1 MACIQHH
8 RPLEPWTG
16 ETRQGRNIAS
26 IPFPT
31 RIHTSSCGAGR
42 KGGWI
47 LVGPPDE
54 VDEVAGQQPSSS
66 SKAAAVASPVA
77 SPVASGVP
85 TSRHPLDYCHTAN
98 GPLFSRRLLQR
109 QTIVMCDPR
118 LHPITACRWR
128 LHRCTRGR
136 YDWRVGHIAC
146 TPLRRSVESHG
157 GLARSLSTWAMPTN
171 WTHHRLFLSMGP
183 ALPPNHKQ
191 FVS

>member
-1 MACIQHH
+1 MKQDRAETSPPFHSQLVSTHH
-8 RPLEPWTG
+8 PAGLG
-16 ETRQGRNIAS
+16 GRGAGFSLDLPMRWMRWRDNSQAAS
-26 IPFPT
+26 ST
-31 RIHTSSCGAGR
+31 TTSSG
-42 KGGWI
+42 
-47 LVGPPDE
+47 
-54 VDEVAGQQPSSS
+54 QPSGQWCSHQQT
-66 SKAAAVASPVA
+66 P
-77 SPVASGVP
+77 PRLLPHGQ
-85 TSRHPLDYCHTAN
+85 R
-98 GPLFSRRLLQR
+98 PLFSRRLLQR

-136 YDWRVGHIAC
+136 YDWLEGYIAC

-183 ALPPNHKQ
+183 SPPNHKQ